1 MKKLTKTIA
10 FGAAVGIALALGGVA
25 TSAMAGPPQ
34 TVTTLTASPTTIRS
48 GESITFTVNGSTD
61 TTQAWSFVGCYAY
74 WINGYQINNQVN
86 GAFNPLVGPIEYIN
100 ISGTNSTLRFAGW
113 SGETCVTDGEPAT
126 PATFDTGDLTTTPQ
140 LVIDPITIPVGS
152 AISTASFPY
161 TSQATG
167 GSTPFNW
174 ATGGS
179 WFETTTDAC
188 GLNLTYFVS
197 ALPTG
202 VTVDETTS
210 ASGSAPNLKLA
221 GTPTT
226 VGSYEVCME
235 LEGDTAGSS
244 TAFVT
249 IVVEEPKLPATGL
262 DVAQVVALGGGAS
275 ALAAIGVALVL
286 VRRRRA

>member
-1 MKKLTKTIA
+1 M
-10 FGAAVGIALALGGVA
+10 
-25 TSAMAGPPQ
+25 
-34 TVTTLTASPTTIRS
+34 
-48 GESITFTVNGSTD
+48 
-61 TTQAWSFVGCYAY
+61 
-74 WINGYQINNQVN
+74 
-86 GAFNPLVGPIEYIN
+86 
-100 ISGTNSTLRFAGW
+100 RFAGW

-226 VGSYEVCME
+226 VGTYEVCME

-275 ALAAIGVALVL
+275 ALAVIGVALVL